1 MKFPRY
7 REIERQLGESRK
19 QTAGKQSD
27 FDNDV
32 SLNVEQKKKQRKR
45 KQKKR
50 SNVNREITLWE
61 FIGRR

>member
-32 SLNVEQKKKQRKR
+32 SLNVEQKKKTKKKKTEKKIKR
-45 KQKKR
+45 E
-50 SNVNREITLWE
+50 S
-61 FIGRR
+61 